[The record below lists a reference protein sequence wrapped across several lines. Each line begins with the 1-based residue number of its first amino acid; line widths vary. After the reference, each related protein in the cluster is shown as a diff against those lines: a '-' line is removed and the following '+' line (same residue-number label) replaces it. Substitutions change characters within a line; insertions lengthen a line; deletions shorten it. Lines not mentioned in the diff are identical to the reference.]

1 MTHTV
6 LEAMLFT
13 PNNIASLSLTLSVF
27 ESLPLGTMDN
37 ESFFFRVDESSSK
50 DFCLT
55 LTSVKDQSPGLSAFC

>member
-1 MTHTV
+1 MKNIFETQHDTHTV

-37 ESFFFRVDESSSK
+37 ESIFFFVSK
-50 DFCLT
+50 KVV
-55 LTSVKDQSPGLSAFC
+55 VKIFV